1 MDTPISLLQDFCSKY
16 LDNKG
21 PDYQLLSSDSL
32 IHKPTFTF
40 RVEVDGIIITASGQS
55 KKKAK
60 HAAALEAL
68 ASLIDKYPD
77 ENVRKYLQETSF
89 MVEDSTKTT
98 GEGEEVNA
106 VGKLQE
112 LCMKK
117 KWRPPRYDPVE
128 ETTREQDRSFKVI
141 CTIDTEGQSFNS
153 TGYGRSKKLAKRS
166 SAIEMLNYMERTGN
180 LPRDFIAQSL
190 SSRLPFNASTSGP
203 SQLLEGLTPN
213 VTIRNDCKSASDKVV
228 DFFRSFDRELNES
241 ITGILDES
249 IDSDPETTLDLISD
263 YIECNVRLLNLT
275 DTCIPE
281 VSNTHIYAASLV
293 PMDIYYCPIPIVTAI
308 AEESSELLARAEAAN
323 KALQLFD
330 FKRKHYCDTN
340 FDF

>member
-1 MDTPISLLQDFCSKY
+1 MDTPISVLQDFCSRY

-77 ENVRKYLQETSF
+77 ENVSKYLKETSF
-89 MVEDSTKTT
+89 ATEDSTKIA

-117 KWRPPRYDPVE
+117 KWRPPRYDPLE
-128 ETTREQDRSFKVI
+128 ETTKEHDRSFKVI

-166 SAIEMLNYMERTGN
+166 SAIEMLSYMERTGN
-180 LPRDFIAQSL
+180 LPRDFIAQSMPSKVPFDP
-190 SSRLPFNASTSGP
+190 SSIGP
-203 SQLLEGLTPN
+203 RQLAEESTPN
-213 VTIRNDCKSASDKVV
+213 VSVRHDSKLASDKVV
-228 DFFRSFDRELNES
+228 EFFKSFDSELNQS
-241 ITGILDES
+241 LTGIIDES
-249 IDSDPETTLDLISD
+249 INSDPEATLEHISD
-263 YIECNVRLLNLT
+263 YIECNVRLVNLS
-275 DTCIPE
+275 DHCLPE
-281 VSNTHIYAASLV
+281 AGDSHIMAASLV
-293 PMDIYYCPIPIVTAI
+293 PMDIYYCPIPIVTGLG
-308 AEESSELLARAEAAN
+308 EGSSEFIARAEACK

-330 FKRKHYCDTN
+330 RKRKYYCDTN